1 MFNSKKLNFWRLS
14 FIFIG
19 ITVLILFM
27 LWSSPQASKATMM
40 NTSMGNMM
48 KSMHVSNIKIYD
60 LFAQSNHGEQMAG
73 MSQMHSNQAPII
85 YKLSFI
91 TTSLIFILLPF
102 IIGGTI
108 ILALVWF
115 K

>member
-14 FIFIG
+14 FVFIG

-27 LWSSPQASKATMM
+27 LWSLPQESKATMM

-48 KSMHVSNIKIYD
+48 KTMHVSNINVPD
-60 LFAQSNHGEQMAG
+60 LLSQSEYPEQMAA
-73 MSQMHSNQAPII
+73 MNQMHSNQAPII

-108 ILALVWF
+108 ILALVWL

>member
-1 MFNSKKLNFWRLS
+1 MFDKKKLNFWRLS

-40 NTSMGNMM
+40 NSSMGNMM

-60 LFAQSNHGEQMAG
+60 LFGQSEHAKQMNEVN
-73 MSQMHSNQAPII
+73 QMHSNQAPII
-85 YKLSFI
+85 YKLSFV

-108 ILALVWF
+108 ILAIVWF

>member
-1 MFNSKKLNFWRLS
+1 MFDKKKLNFWRLA

-27 LWSSPQASKATMM
+27 LWSSPQTNKASMM
-40 NTSMGNMM
+40 DSSMGNMM

-60 LFAQSNHGEQMAG
+60 LFSISDDTEQMNQ
-73 MSQMHSNQAPII
+73 MTQMHSNQAPII
-85 YKLSFI
+85 YKLSFL
-91 TTSLIFILLPF
+91 TTSIIFILLPF

>member
-1 MFNSKKLNFWRLS
+1 MFNKKKLNFWRLS

-27 LWSSPQASKATMM
+27 LWSSPQAGKAAMM

-48 KSMHVSNIKIYD
+48 KSMHVSNIYIYD
-60 LFAQSNHGEQMAG
+60 LFGQSEHPQQMAG
-73 MSQMHSNQAPII
+73 MNQMHTNQAPII
-85 YKLSFI
+85 YKLSFV
-91 TTSLIFILLPF
+91 TTSIIFILLPF

>member
-1 MFNSKKLNFWRLS
+1 MFNKKKLSFWRLS

-27 LWSSPQASKATMM
+27 LWSLPQESKAAMM

-48 KSMHVSNIKIYD
+48 KSMHISSNIYD
-60 LFAQSNHGEQMAG
+60 FFGQSELGEQMNG
-73 MSQMHSNQAPII
+73 MSKTHSNQAPII
-85 YKLSFI
+85 YKLSFV
-91 TTSLIFILLPF
+91 TTSFIFILLPF
-102 IIGGTI
+102 IIGGSI

>member
-27 LWSSPQASKATMM
+27 LWSSPQSPKATMM

-48 KSMHVSNIKIYD
+48 KSMHVSNIKVYD
-60 LFAQSNHGEQMAG
+60 LFQQPEHEAQVAG
-73 MSQMHSNQAPII
+73 KSQMHSDQAPII

-108 ILALVWF
+108 ILAIVWF